1 MPWTRPETPLLF
13 AALTLAALLS
23 AAPSAPGQ
31 TSTPPASSP
40 RLAQPSPRPQTPAPP
55 PPPTIQAAP
64 APAPPAPP
72 VVPARF
78 VVVLDAAHG
87 GDDLGGHLSSG
98 QLEKNANLGLSVRL
112 RSLLVARGIQVVTTR
127 ESDQSVDL
135 NRRAEIAN
143 HAQARACISLHTA
156 ETGTG
161 VHLFV
166 SSLALTTT
174 TRFTA
179 WKTAQAASV
188 TRSLALAGVLNAAL
202 LQAGTSVTLG
212 RMPLP
217 GIENMT
223 CPAVAVEVSPER
235 SSDHRVTAESDDPN
249 YQAGIAQTLATA
261 LLEWKAQAAR
271 PDTASPEGR
280 QP

>member
-1 MPWTRPETPLLF
+1 
-13 AALTLAALLS
+13 
-23 AAPSAPGQ
+23 
-31 TSTPPASSP
+31 
-40 RLAQPSPRPQTPAPP
+40 
-55 PPPTIQAAP
+55 
-64 APAPPAPP
+64 
-72 VVPARF
+72 VVL
-78 VVVLDAAHG
+78 LDAAHG

-98 QLEKNANLGLSVRL
+98 QLEKNVNLGLSVKL
-112 RSLLVARGIQVVTTR
+112 RSLLAARGFQVVTTR
-127 ESDQSVDL
+127 EADQSVDL

-143 HAQARACISLHTA
+143 HAQARACITLHTA
-156 ETGTG
+156 DAGSG

-166 SSLALTTT
+166 SSLAPATTA
-174 TRFTA
+174 RFTA

-188 TRSLALAGVLNAAL
+188 ARSLALAGVLNAAL

-217 GIENMT
+217 GIESMT

-235 SSDHRVTAESDDPN
+235 SSDHKVTAEPDDPN
-249 YQAGIAQTLATA
+249 YQAGIAQTLAMA

-271 PDTASPEGR
+271 TDSVRPDTAPAEGR